1 MPPILR
7 AAALAG
13 VLAFPAGAEGPQVV
27 TDTPVV
33 QSLVTTVM
41 GDLAAPML
49 LLDRGADAHDFQL
62 RPSQARALAGADLV
76 IWIGPEMTPW
86 LDRALQA
93 RHGGQVIP
101 LLATPGT
108 RLRAYGGDPADDGVP
123 ADEGNRHV
131 GTDPHA
137 WLDPAILAAW
147 IGRIADALSAVDEGH
162 ATLYR
167 ANAALA
173 QTRLEALDQ
182 TLANGFAPARGKGLV
197 FGHEA
202 YGYLADRYGLS
213 VVGSLGEGD
222 ASAPGAAHVADLRAR
237 AEKGDVAC
245 AFPEAGHDPHGIEQL
260 VAGTGARLGRPLDP
274 AGQELEPGPDLHI
287 AVLEAVATAITDCL
301 SGD

>member
-7 AAALAG
+7 AAALSG
-13 VLAFPAGAEGPQVV
+13 ILALPAMAEVPQVV

-41 GDLAAPML
+41 GDLAEPML

-62 RPSQARALAGADLV
+62 RPSQVRALAGADLV

-93 RHGGQVIP
+93 GHDGEVIA

-108 RLRAYGGDPADDGVP
+108 RLRVYDGDGLA
-123 ADEGNRHV
+123 A
-131 GTDPHA
+131 TDPHA
-137 WLDPAILAAW
+137 WLDPTILAAW
-147 IGRIADALSAVDEGH
+147 IGRIADALSALDEGN

-167 ANAALA
+167 ANAAMA
-173 QTRLEALDQ
+173 QARLEALDQ
-182 TLANGFAPARGKGLV
+182 TLADRFAPARGKGLV
-197 FGHEA
+197 FGHDA
-202 YGYLADRYGLS
+202 YGYLAVRYGLS

-222 ASAPGAAHVADLRAR
+222 ASAPGAAHVADLRGL

-245 AFPEAGHDPHGIEQL
+245 AFPEAGHDPRGIEQF
-260 VAGTGARLGRPLDP
+260 VAGTDARLGRPLDP
-274 AGQELEPGPDLHI
+274 AGQEMEPGPDLHV
-287 AVLEAVATAITDCL
+287 AVLEAVATAIADCL

>member
-13 VLAFPAGAEGPQVV
+13 FAAFPTMAEVPQVV

-33 QSLVTTVM
+33 QSLVITVM
-41 GDLAAPML
+41 GDLAEPML

-62 RPSQARALAGADLV
+62 RPSQVRALAGADLV

-93 RHGGQVIP
+93 GHDGQVIP

-108 RLRAYGGDPADDGVP
+108 RLRAYDGVAAGGP
-123 ADEGNRHV
+123 A

-137 WLDPAILAAW
+137 WLDPTILAAW
-147 IGRIADALSAVDEGH
+147 IGRIADALSALDEGH

-173 QTRLEALDQ
+173 QARLEALDQ
-182 TLANGFAPARGKGLV
+182 TLADRFAPARGKGLV
-197 FGHEA
+197 FGHDA
-202 YGYLADRYGLS
+202 YGYLAGHYGLS

-222 ASAPGAAHVADLRAR
+222 ASAPGAAHVAELHGR
-237 AEKGDVAC
+237 AEKGEVAC
-245 AFPEAGHDPHGIEQL
+245 AFPEAGHDPRGIEQL
-260 VAGTGARLGRPLDP
+260 VTGTGARLGRPLDP
-274 AGQELEPGPDLHI
+274 AGQEMAPGPDLHV
-287 AVLEAVATAITDCL
+287 AVLEAVATAIADCL

>member
-13 VLAFPAGAEGPQVV
+13 FTALPAMAEVPQVV

-41 GDLAAPML
+41 GDLAEPML

-62 RPSQARALAGADLV
+62 RPSQVRALAGADLV

-93 RHGGQVIP
+93 GHDGQVIP

-108 RLRAYGGDPADDGVP
+108 RLRAYDGVA
-123 ADEGNRHV
+123 ADGQA

-137 WLDPAILAAW
+137 WLDPTILAAW
-147 IGRIADALSAVDEGH
+147 IGRIADALSALDEGH

-173 QTRLEALDQ
+173 QARLEALDQ
-182 TLANGFAPARGKGLV
+182 TLADGLAPARGKGLV
-197 FGHEA
+197 FGHDA

-222 ASAPGAAHVADLRAR
+222 AAAPGAAHVAELRGR
-237 AEKGDVAC
+237 TEKGDVAC
-245 AFPEAGHDPHGIEQL
+245 AFPEAGHDPRGIEQL
-260 VAGTGARLGRPLDP
+260 VAGTDARLGHPLDP
-274 AGQELEPGPDLHI
+274 AGQGMEPGPDLHV